1 MNKQKKA
8 FTLVELIVVITILA
22 ILWTI
27 AFISLQW
34 YSKDTRNSVR
44 LSDLLNID
52 KTLWIKLVTAW
63 KVPVPD
69 NKIDITASGTI
80 FIYQW
85 NAWERVLDS
94 LWVSNWWKDPKDET
108 YYTYATNTSL
118 NKYQLIWFMEWDAIA
133 FTSPHP
139 SPLRGEGVVSIIWNT
154 YAVTDLTDR
163 SIITK
168 WDELW
173 ILLDIITNVPLVNWI
188 DVANTATS
196 YKAVFEEDILIEGT
210 GWVLFSNY
218 YNRDKVL
225 LADKELAKLDDSLVW
240 YWDMETLTWWLLKD
254 FSQYWNNWEC
264 YDGSTL
270 VSCWTIS
277 NWPQFVSWQM
287 WQAMLFDW
295 TNDFI
300 KLLWLSN
307 NLNTEKWTLNILVQ
321 NEYFSIWDDVFFT
334 SKIDTSNNIAIFSRS
349 DNTIHIKYKG
359 GGIVNQSINQNNFSE
374 YKVYTL
380 TWNKSKDEVKTYI
393 DWNLISESNWMW
405 NFVWSIWEYST
416 FWADR
421 YLSGWSDIVGSFF
434 NWSIDNSRIYDRD
447 LSNNEVKTLYEA
459 TK

>member
-1 MNKQKKA
+1 MKLQNKNINYKKLMKNTKA

-108 YYTYATNTSL
+108 YYTYATNVSL
-118 NKYQLIWFMEWDAIA
+118 NKYQIIWFMEWDAIA
-133 FTSPHP
+133 SN
-139 SPLRGEGVVSIIWNT
+139 SLIDNS

-173 ILLDIITNVPLVNWI
+173 ILLDATTNVPLVNWV
-188 DVANTATS
+188 DVANTTTS

-225 LADKELAKLDDSLVW
+225 LIDKELAKLDDSLVW
-240 YWDMETLTWWLLKD
+240 
-254 FSQYWNNWEC
+254 
-264 YDGSTL
+264 
-270 VSCWTIS
+270 
-277 NWPQFVSWQM
+277 
-287 WQAMLFDW
+287 
-295 TNDFI
+295 
-300 KLLWLSN
+300 
-307 NLNTEKWTLNILVQ
+307 
-321 NEYFSIWDDVFFT
+321 
-334 SKIDTSNNIAIFSRS
+334 
-349 DNTIHIKYKG
+349 
-359 GGIVNQSINQNNFSE
+359 
-374 YKVYTL
+374 
-380 TWNKSKDEVKTYI
+380 
-393 DWNLISESNWMW
+393 
-405 NFVWSIWEYST
+405 
-416 FWADR
+416 
-421 YLSGWSDIVGSFF
+421 
-434 NWSIDNSRIYDRD
+434 
-447 LSNNEVKTLYEA
+447 
-459 TK
+459 

>member
-1 MNKQKKA
+1 MNKQNKA

-44 LSDLLNID
+44 LSDLSNID

-63 KVPVPD
+63 KVPVPY

-85 NAWERVLDS
+85 NAWERVLEV
-94 LWVSNWWKDPKDET
+94 LWVSNWWKDPKDEI

-133 FTSPHP
+133 SN
-139 SPLRGEGVVSIIWNT
+139 SIVNNS
-154 YAVTDLTDR
+154 YAVTDLTER

-173 ILLDIITNVPLVNWI
+173 ILLDATTNVPLVNGI
-188 DVANTATS
+188 DVATTTTS
-196 YKAVFEEDILIEGT
+196 YKAIFEEDILVEGT

-240 YWDMETLTWWLLKD
+240 YWDMETLTGWLLKD
-254 FSQYWNNWEC
+254 FSQYWNNGVLNWWIVVWWESAKNWNSTYFDGFDDYIEINNSESLDITSNLTISAWFYQ
-264 YDGSTL
+264 YDSTDSRTFL
-270 VSCWTIS
+270 NKDDVSALWRSWTMFIRDSTHWTIPNS
-277 NWPQFVSWQM
+277 AGFEMHDTLSYDWPIESIPNIINQWYFNHIAITFDNLYNWTIYVNW
-287 WQAMLFDW
+287 
-295 TNDFI
+295 I
-300 KLLWLSN
+300 
-307 NLNTEKWTLNILVQ
+307 EKWSKLNGIPLNSVST
-321 NEYFSIWDDVFFT
+321 SI
-334 SKIDTSNNIAIFSRS
+334 KIWARISPNPLLSW
-349 DNTIHIKYKG
+349 
-359 GGIVNQSINQNNFSE
+359 
-374 YKVYTL
+374 YT
-380 TWNKSKDEVKTYI
+380 TWIIDEV
-393 DWNLISESNWMW
+393 
-405 NFVWSIWEYST
+405 
-416 FWADR
+416 
-421 YLSGWSDIVGSFF
+421 
-434 NWSIDNSRIYDRD
+434 RIYNRA
-447 LSNNEVKTLYEA
+447 LSDNEVKTLYEA

>member
-108 YYTYATNTSL
+108 YYTYATNVSL
-118 NKYQLIWFMEWDAIA
+118 NKYQIIWFMEWDAIA
-133 FTSPHP
+133 SN
-139 SPLRGEGVVSIIWNT
+139 SLIDNS

-173 ILLDIITNVPLVNWI
+173 ILLDATTNVPLVNWV
-188 DVANTATS
+188 DVATTTTS
-196 YKAVFEEDILIEGT
+196 YKAIFEEDILVEGT

-218 YNRDKVL
+218 YNRDKGL

-254 FSQYWNNWEC
+254 FSQYWNNGEC
-264 YDGSTL
+264 KDAWI
-270 VSCWTIS
+270 VVVCWS
-277 NWPQFVSWQM
+277 SSWAQLIE
-287 WQAMLFDW
+287 WSLWLAMNFDW
-295 TNDFI
+295 IDDTIDIPQSSIFDLNDFTVVAII
-300 KLLWLSN
+300 KHSWAQEANDWWWWRIVSSQATDFMFFRINDSISWDNVTPSIRWSLLFWVKWAWIISSN
-307 NLNTEKWTLNILVQ
+307 NTLPVNLDVLDWAFHSLIYTKDSLLKTYNNWLKVIEDTNNTGLISVNEVLRIWWYWTAS
-321 NEYFSIWDDVFFT
+321 E
-334 SKIDTSNNIAIFSRS
+334 IF
-349 DNTIHIKYKG
+349 DWII
-359 GGIVNQSINQNNFSE
+359 
-374 YKVYTL
+374 
-380 TWNKSKDEVKTYI
+380 DEV
-393 DWNLISESNWMW
+393 
-405 NFVWSIWEYST
+405 
-416 FWADR
+416 
-421 YLSGWSDIVGSFF
+421 
-434 NWSIDNSRIYDRD
+434 RIYNRA
-447 LSNNEVKTLYEA
+447 LSDNEVKTLYEA